1 MKKYVLTV
9 SVYGI
14 ETTSEPDSLE
24 GVLEAAKAFLKF
36 GALEITIS
44 KVE

>member
-9 SVYGI
+9 SVYGT
-14 ETTSEPDSLE
+14 ETEPDSLE

>member
-9 SVYGI
+9 SVYGT